1 MMQWLGEVEASTI
14 LLDVVETIC
23 EKGITTRDLGGTAST
38 KEVTSAVC
46 DEVERRFSKRIA
58 M

>member
-1 MMQWLGEVEASTI
+1 MMKWLGEFEASTI

-38 KEVTSAVC
+38 REVTSAMC
-46 DEVERRFSKRIA
+46 DEVERRFSKSKA